1 MKVGIIGVGLI
12 GGSLALSAREH
23 IPDVEIFGSNRSE
36 VNLQKSLDLGL
47 INFRLED
54 ALIKQMD
61 VILLTIPVDVAMDR
75 LVDLL
80 DEVNDNALIIDFGS
94 TKAAICQ
101 QVSLHSKRGQFL
113 ATHPIAGTEYSGPAA
128 ALPDL
133 FQDKIQILCETQKTR
148 PDLLE
153 WAQDWFKKT
162 GMNLREMDPVEHDQ
176 HITYVSHLSHI
187 SSYMLGKTVMEK
199 EKDQSAI
206 FDMAGSGFSSTVR
219 LAKSSPQMWIPI
231 FKQNK
236 ENISETLLQ
245 YINNLNQFKQLLDA
259 DKFDEL
265 HKQILEINQIRQILK
280 GITNTI
286 TTNKNGKQQRNE

>member
-23 IPDVEIFGSNRSE
+23 IPDVELYGSNRSE
-36 VNLQKSLDLGL
+36 SNLKKSLDLGL
-47 INFRLED
+47 IDFKLED
-54 ALIKQMD
+54 TMIKQMD
-61 VILLTIPVDVAMDR
+61 VVLLTIPVDVAMVR
-75 LVDLL
+75 LVELL
-80 DEVNDNALIIDFGS
+80 DEVNDNALIMDFGS

-101 QVSLHSKRGQFL
+101 QVALHSKRGQFL

-133 FQDKIQILCETQKTR
+133 FQDKIQILCECHKTR

-153 WAQDWFKKT
+153 WAQDWFKKI
-162 GMNLREMDPVEHDQ
+162 GMKIKEMDPIEHDQ

-187 SSYMLGKTVMEK
+187 SSFILGKTVLEK
-199 EKDQSAI
+199 ENDESAI

-219 LAKSSPQMWIPI
+219 LAKSSPHMWVPI

-236 ENISETLLQ
+236 ENISKTLSQ
-245 YINNLNQFKQLLDA
+245 YINNLNKFKQLLDA
-259 DKFDEL
+259 DQFDVL
-265 HKQILEINQIRQILK
+265 HEQILEINKIRLILE
-280 GITNTI
+280 GITNTKN
-286 TTNKNGKQQRNE
+286 NKQ

>member
-1 MKVGIIGVGLI
+1 MKIGIIGVGLI
-12 GGSLALSAREH
+12 GGSLALSARQH
-23 IPDVEIFGSNRSE
+23 IPDVEIYGSNRSQA
-36 VNLQKSLDLGL
+36 NLQKSLDLGL
-47 INFRLED
+47 IDFRLEE
-54 ALIKQMD
+54 AMIKQMD
-61 VILLTIPVDVAMDR
+61 VILLSIPVDIALER
-75 LVDLL
+75 LVDLM
-80 DEVNDNALIIDFGS
+80 DEVNDNALIMDFGS

-101 QVSLHSKRGQFL
+101 QVALHSKRGQFL

-133 FQDKIQILCETQKTR
+133 FEDKIQILCEAQKTR

-153 WAQDWFKKT
+153 WAQDWFKKM
-162 GMNLREMDPVEHDQ
+162 GMNLREMDAVEHDQ

-219 LAKSSPQMWIPI
+219 LAKSSPYMWVPI

-236 ENISETLLQ
+236 ENISETLSQ

-259 DKFDEL
+259 SRFDEL
-265 HKQILEINQIRQILK
+265 HEQILEINNIRQILE
-280 GITNTI
+280 GITNTEN
-286 TTNKNGKQQRNE
+286 NK

>member
-1 MKVGIIGVGLI
+1 MKIGIIGVGLM
-12 GGSLALSAREH
+12 GGSLALSARQH
-23 IPDVEIFGSNRSE
+23 IPDVEIYGSNRSQA
-36 VNLQKSLDLGL
+36 NLQKSLDLGL
-47 INFRLED
+47 IDFRLEE
-54 ALIKQMD
+54 AMIKQMD
-61 VILLTIPVDVAMDR
+61 VILLSIPVDIALER
-75 LVDLL
+75 LVDLM
-80 DEVNDNALIIDFGS
+80 DEVNDNALIMDFGS

-101 QVSLHSKRGQFL
+101 QVALHSKRGQFL

-133 FQDKIQILCETQKTR
+133 FEDKIQILCEAQKTR

-153 WAQDWFKKT
+153 WAQDWFKKM
-162 GMNLREMDPVEHDQ
+162 GMNLREMDAVEHDQ

-219 LAKSSPQMWIPI
+219 LAKSSPYMWVPI

-236 ENISETLLQ
+236 ENISETLSQ

-259 DKFDEL
+259 SRFDEL
-265 HKQILEINQIRQILK
+265 HEQILEINNIRQILE
-280 GITNTI
+280 GITNTKN
-286 TTNKNGKQQRNE
+286 NK

>member
-1 MKVGIIGVGLI
+1 MKIGIIGVGLI

-23 IPDVEIFGSNRSE
+23 IPDVQIYGSNRSE
-36 VNLQKSLDLGL
+36 TNLQKSLDLGL
-47 INFRLED
+47 IDYRLD
-54 ALIKQMD
+54 DSMIKQMD
-61 VILLTIPVDVAMDR
+61 IILLAIPVDGAMDR

-80 DEVNDNALIIDFGS
+80 DEVNDNALIMDFGS
-94 TKAAICQ
+94 TKTAICQ
-101 QVSLHSKRGQFL
+101 QVALHSKRGQFL
-113 ATHPIAGTEYSGPAA
+113 ATHPIAGTEYSGPDS
-128 ALPDL
+128 ALSDL
-133 FQDKIQILCETQKTR
+133 FKGKIQILCEINKTR

-153 WAQDWFKKT
+153 WAQDWFKKI
-162 GMNLREMDPVEHDQ
+162 GMKLREMDPVEHDQ

-187 SSYMLGKTVMEK
+187 TSYMLGKTVMEK

-219 LAKSSPQMWIPI
+219 LAKSSPNMWVPI

-236 ENISETLLQ
+236 ENISKTLSQ

-265 HKQILEINQIRQILK
+265 HEQILEINKIRLILD
-280 GITNTI
+280 GITNT
-286 TTNKNGKQQRNE
+286 TKTNKNGK

>member
-36 VNLQKSLDLGL
+36 PNLQKSLDLGL
-47 INFRLED
+47 IDFRLED

-61 VILLTIPVDVAMDR
+61 VILLAIPVDVAMDR

-101 QVSLHSKRGQFL
+101 QVELHSKRGQFL
-113 ATHPIAGTEYSGPAA
+113 ATHPIAGTEYSGPEA

-153 WAQDWFKKT
+153 WARDWFKKA
-162 GMNLREMDPVEHDQ
+162 GMKLREMDPVEHDQ

-219 LAKSSPQMWIPI
+219 LAKSSPNMWIPI

-236 ENISETLLQ
+236 ENISETLSQ

-259 DKFDEL
+259 EKFDEL
-265 HKQILEINQIRQILK
+265 YKQITEINQIRQILK
-280 GITNTI
+280 GIANTI
-286 TTNKNGKQQRNE
+286 TTNKNGK

>member
-94 TKAAICQ
+94 TKTAICQ
-101 QVSLHSKRGQFL
+101 QVALHSKRGQFL

-153 WAQDWFKKT
+153 WAQDWFKKI

-286 TTNKNGKQQRNE
+286 TTDKNGK

>member
-1 MKVGIIGVGLI
+1 M
-12 GGSLALSAREH
+12 
-23 IPDVEIFGSNRSE
+23 
-36 VNLQKSLDLGL
+36 
-47 INFRLED
+47 
-54 ALIKQMD
+54 IKQMD
-61 VILLTIPVDVAMDR
+61 VILLSIPVDIALER
-75 LVDLL
+75 LVDLM
-80 DEVNDNALIIDFGS
+80 DEVNDNALIMDFGS

-101 QVSLHSKRGQFL
+101 QVALHSKRGQFL

-133 FQDKIQILCETQKTR
+133 FEDKIQILCEAQKTR

-153 WAQDWFKKT
+153 WAQDWFKKM
-162 GMNLREMDPVEHDQ
+162 GMNLREMDAVEHDQ

-219 LAKSSPQMWIPI
+219 LAKSSPYMWVPI

-236 ENISETLLQ
+236 ENISETLSQ

-259 DKFDEL
+259 SRFDEL
-265 HKQILEINQIRQILK
+265 HEQILEINNIRQILE
-280 GITNTI
+280 GITNTKN
-286 TTNKNGKQQRNE
+286 NK

>member
-1 MKVGIIGVGLI
+1 MKIGIIGVGLI
-12 GGSLALSAREH
+12 GGSLALSARQH
-23 IPDVEIFGSNRSE
+23 IPDVEIYGSNRSQA
-36 VNLQKSLDLGL
+36 NLQKSLDLGL
-47 INFRLED
+47 IDFRLEE
-54 ALIKQMD
+54 AMIKQMD
-61 VILLTIPVDVAMDR
+61 VILLSIPVDIALER
-75 LVDLL
+75 LVDLM
-80 DEVNDNALIIDFGS
+80 DEVNDNALIMDFGS

-101 QVSLHSKRGQFL
+101 QVALHSKRGQFL

-133 FQDKIQILCETQKTR
+133 FEGKIQILCEAQKTR

-153 WAQDWFKKT
+153 WAQDWFKKM
-162 GMNLREMDPVEHDQ
+162 GMNLREMDAVEHDQ

-219 LAKSSPQMWIPI
+219 LAKSSPYMWVPI

-236 ENISETLLQ
+236 ENISETLSQ

-259 DKFDEL
+259 SRFDEL
-265 HKQILEINQIRQILK
+265 HEQILEINNIRQILE
-280 GITNTI
+280 GITNTKN
-286 TTNKNGKQQRNE
+286 NK

>member
-1 MKVGIIGVGLI
+1 MKIGIIGVGLI

-23 IPDVEIFGSNRSE
+23 IPDVQIYGSNRSE
-36 VNLQKSLDLGL
+36 TNLQKSLDLGL
-47 INFRLED
+47 IDYRLD
-54 ALIKQMD
+54 DSMIKQMD
-61 VILLTIPVDVAMDR
+61 IILLAVPVDGAIDR
-75 LVDLL
+75 LVNLL
-80 DEVNDNALIIDFGS
+80 DEVNDNALIMDFGS
-94 TKAAICQ
+94 TKTAICQ
-101 QVSLHSKRGQFL
+101 QVALHSKRGQFL
-113 ATHPIAGTEYSGPAA
+113 ATHPIAGTEYSGPNS

-133 FQDKIQILCETQKTR
+133 FKDKIQILCEINKTR

-153 WAQDWFKKT
+153 WAQDWFKKI
-162 GMNLREMDPVEHDQ
+162 GMKLREMDPVEHDQ

-187 SSYMLGKTVMEK
+187 TSYMLGKTVMEK

-219 LAKSSPQMWIPI
+219 LAKSSPNMWVPI

-236 ENISETLLQ
+236 ENISKTLSQ

-265 HKQILEINQIRQILK
+265 HEQILEINKIRLILD
-280 GITNTI
+280 GITNT
-286 TTNKNGKQQRNE
+286 TKTNKNGK

>member
-1 MKVGIIGVGLI
+1 
-12 GGSLALSAREH
+12 LALSARQH
-23 IPDVEIFGSNRSE
+23 IPDVEIYGSNRSQA
-36 VNLQKSLDLGL
+36 NLQKSLDLGL
-47 INFRLED
+47 IDFRLEE
-54 ALIKQMD
+54 AMIKQMD
-61 VILLTIPVDVAMDR
+61 VILLSIPVDIALER
-75 LVDLL
+75 LVDLM
-80 DEVNDNALIIDFGS
+80 DEVNDNALIMDFGS

-101 QVSLHSKRGQFL
+101 QVALHSKRGQFL

-133 FQDKIQILCETQKTR
+133 FEDKIQILCEAQKTR

-153 WAQDWFKKT
+153 WAQDWFKKM
-162 GMNLREMDPVEHDQ
+162 GMNLREMDAVEHDQ

-219 LAKSSPQMWIPI
+219 LAKSSPYMWVPI

-236 ENISETLLQ
+236 ENISETLSQ

-259 DKFDEL
+259 SRFDEL
-265 HKQILEINQIRQILK
+265 HEQILEINNIRQILE
-280 GITNTI
+280 GITNTKN
-286 TTNKNGKQQRNE
+286 NK

>member
-23 IPDVEIFGSNRSE
+23 IPDVELYGSNRSE
-36 VNLQKSLDLGL
+36 SNLKKSLDLGL
-47 INFRLED
+47 IDFKLED
-54 ALIKQMD
+54 TMIKQMD
-61 VILLTIPVDVAMDR
+61 VVLLTIPVDVAMVR
-75 LVDLL
+75 LVELL
-80 DEVNDNALIIDFGS
+80 DEVNDNALIMDFGS

-101 QVSLHSKRGQFL
+101 QVALHSKRGQFL

-133 FQDKIQILCETQKTR
+133 FKDKIQILCECHKTR

-153 WAQDWFKKT
+153 WAQDWFKKI
-162 GMNLREMDPVEHDQ
+162 GMKIKEMDPIEHDQ

-187 SSYMLGKTVMEK
+187 SSFILGKTVLEK
-199 EKDQSAI
+199 ENDESAI

-219 LAKSSPQMWIPI
+219 LAKSSPHMWVPI

-236 ENISETLLQ
+236 ENISKTLSQ
-245 YINNLNQFKQLLDA
+245 YINNLNKFKQLLDA
-259 DKFDEL
+259 DQFDVL
-265 HKQILEINQIRQILK
+265 HEQILEINKIRLILE
-280 GITNTI
+280 GITNTKN
-286 TTNKNGKQQRNE
+286 NKQ

>member
-23 IPDVEIFGSNRSE
+23 IPDIEIYGSNRSQA
-36 VNLQKSLDLGL
+36 NLQKSLDLGL
-47 INFRLED
+47 IDFRLEETM
-54 ALIKQMD
+54 IKQMD
-61 VILLTIPVDVAMDR
+61 IILLAIPVDIALER

-80 DEVNDNALIIDFGS
+80 DEVNENALIMDFGS

-101 QVSLHSKRGQFL
+101 QVALHSKRGQFL

-133 FQDKIQILCETQKTR
+133 FEDKTQILCETQKTR

-153 WAQDWFKKT
+153 WAQDWFKKI

-206 FDMAGSGFSSTVR
+206 FDMSGSWFASTVR
-219 LAKSSPQMWIPI
+219 LAKSSPHMWVPI

-236 ENISETLLQ
+236 DNITETLTQ

-259 DKFDEL
+259 DQFDEL
-265 HKQILEINQIRQILK
+265 HKQILNINKIRQILE
-280 GITNTI
+280 GITNTKN
-286 TTNKNGKQQRNE
+286 NK

>member
-101 QVSLHSKRGQFL
+101 QVALHSKRGQFL

-153 WAQDWFKKT
+153 WAQDWFKKI

-219 LAKSSPQMWIPI
+219 LAKSSPEMWMPI

-236 ENISETLLQ
+236 HNVIETLDE
-245 YINNLNQFKQLLDA
+245 YISNMEYFKSLLAND
-259 DKFDEL
+259 DYTTLVEEMK
-265 HKQILEINQIRQILK
+265 KI
-280 GITNTI
+280 NTI
-286 TTNKNGKQQRNE
+286 THILKPETKTNGK

>member
-36 VNLQKSLDLGL
+36 INLQKSLDLGL

-54 ALIKQMD
+54 AFIKQMD

-94 TKAAICQ
+94 TKTAICQ
-101 QVSLHSKRGQFL
+101 QVALHSKRGQFL
-113 ATHPIAGTEYSGPAA
+113 ATHPIAGTEYSGPEA

-153 WAQDWFKKT
+153 WAQDWFKKI

-219 LAKSSPQMWIPI
+219 LAKSSPHMWIPI

-265 HKQILEINQIRQILK
+265 HKQILEINHIRQILN

-286 TTNKNGKQQRNE
+286 TTNKDGK

>member
-36 VNLQKSLDLGL
+36 INLQKSLDLGL

-54 ALIKQMD
+54 AFIKQMD

-101 QVSLHSKRGQFL
+101 QVALHSKRGQFL

-133 FQDKIQILCETQKTR
+133 FLDKIQILCETQKTR

-153 WAQDWFKKT
+153 WAQDWFKKI

-265 HKQILEINQIRQILK
+265 HKQILEINHIRQILK
-280 GITNTI
+280 GITKTI
-286 TTNKNGKQQRNE
+286 TTNKDGK

>member
-47 INFRLED
+47 INFILED
-54 ALIKQMD
+54 AFIKQMD

-94 TKAAICQ
+94 TKTAICQ
-101 QVSLHSKRGQFL
+101 QVALHSKRGQFL
-113 ATHPIAGTEYSGPAA
+113 ATHPIAGTEYSGPEA

-153 WAQDWFKKT
+153 WAQDWFKKI

-219 LAKSSPQMWIPI
+219 LAKSSPHMWIPI

-265 HKQILEINQIRQILK
+265 HKQILEINRIRQILK
-280 GITNTI
+280 GITNTT
-286 TTNKNGKQQRNE
+286 TTNKNGK

>member
-1 MKVGIIGVGLI
+1 MKIGIIGVGLI

-23 IPDVEIFGSNRSE
+23 IPDVQIYGSNRTE
-36 VNLQKSLDLGL
+36 TNLQKSLDLGL
-47 INFRLED
+47 IDSRLD
-54 ALIKQMD
+54 DSMIKQMD
-61 VILLTIPVDVAMDR
+61 IIMLAIPVDGAMDR

-80 DEVNDNALIIDFGS
+80 DEVNDNALIMDFGS
-94 TKAAICQ
+94 TKTAICQ
-101 QVSLHSKRGQFL
+101 QVALHSKRGQFL
-113 ATHPIAGTEYSGPAA
+113 ATHPIAGTEYSGPNS

-133 FQDKIQILCETQKTR
+133 FKDKIQILCEIHKTR

-153 WAQDWFKKT
+153 WAQDWFKKI
-162 GMNLREMDPVEHDQ
+162 GMKLREMDPVEHDQ

-187 SSYMLGKTVMEK
+187 TSYMLGKTVMEK

-219 LAKSSPQMWIPI
+219 LAKSSPNMWVPI

-236 ENISETLLQ
+236 ENISKTLSQ

-259 DKFDEL
+259 DKYDEL
-265 HKQILEINQIRQILK
+265 HEQILEINKIRLILD
-280 GITNTI
+280 GITNT
-286 TTNKNGKQQRNE
+286 TKTNKNGK

>member
-1 MKVGIIGVGLI
+1 MKIGIIGVGLI

-23 IPDVEIFGSNRSE
+23 IPDAQIYGTNRSE
-36 VNLQKSLDLGL
+36 TNLQKSLDLGL
-47 INFRLED
+47 IDFRLD
-54 ALIKQMD
+54 DSMIKQMD
-61 VILLTIPVDVAMDR
+61 TILLAIPVDGAMDR

-94 TKAAICQ
+94 TKTAICQ
-101 QVSLHSKRGQFL
+101 QVALHSKRGQFL

-128 ALPDL
+128 ALSDL
-133 FQDKIQILCETQKTR
+133 FKDKIQILCEIHKTR

-153 WAQDWFKKT
+153 WAQDWFKKI
-162 GMNLREMDPVEHDQ
+162 GMKLREMDPVEHDQ

-187 SSYMLGKTVMEK
+187 TSYMLGKTVMEK

-206 FDMAGSGFSSTVR
+206 FDLAGSGFSSTVR
-219 LAKSSPQMWIPI
+219 LAKSSPNMWVPI

-236 ENISETLLQ
+236 ENISKTLSQ

-265 HKQILEINQIRQILK
+265 HEQILEINKIRLILE
-280 GITNTI
+280 GITNT
-286 TTNKNGKQQRNE
+286 TKTNKNGK

>member
-54 ALIKQMD
+54 ALINQMD

-101 QVSLHSKRGQFL
+101 QVALHSKRGQFL
-113 ATHPIAGTEYSGPAA
+113 ATHPIAGTEYSGPEA

-153 WAQDWFKKT
+153 WAQDWFKKI

-286 TTNKNGKQQRNE
+286 TTNKNGK

>member
-47 INFRLED
+47 INFRLDD

-101 QVSLHSKRGQFL
+101 QVALHSKRGQFL

-153 WAQDWFKKT
+153 WAQDWFKKI

-286 TTNKNGKQQRNE
+286 TTNKNGK

>member
-23 IPDVEIFGSNRSE
+23 IPDVELYGSNRSSA
-36 VNLQKSLDLGL
+36 NLKKSMDLGL
-47 INFRLED
+47 IDHQLED
-54 ALIKQMD
+54 AMIQQMD
-61 VILLTIPVDVAMDR
+61 VVLLTIPVDVALDR

-80 DEVNDNALIIDFGS
+80 DEVNDNALIMDFGS
-94 TKAAICQ
+94 TKGAICQ
-101 QVSLHSKRGQFL
+101 AVALHSKRGQFL

-153 WAQDWFKKT
+153 WAQDWFKKI
-162 GMNLREMDPVEHDQ
+162 GMDLREMDPIEHDH

-187 SSYMLGKTVMEK
+187 SSYMLGKTVMEI
-199 EKDQSAI
+199 EKDHSAI

-219 LAKSSPQMWIPI
+219 LAKSSPHMWIPI

-236 ENISETLLQ
+236 ENIRKTLTQ
-245 YINNLNQFKQLLDA
+245 YIHNLNQFKTLLEA
-259 DKFDEL
+259 DKFDAL
-265 HKQILEINQIRQILK
+265 HQHILEINDISRILE
-280 GITNTI
+280 GISNTK
-286 TTNKNGKQQRNE
+286 TNK

>member
-1 MKVGIIGVGLI
+1 MKIGIIGVGLI
-12 GGSLALSAREH
+12 GGSLAISARQH
-23 IPDVEIFGSNRSE
+23 IPDVEIYGNNRSQA
-36 VNLQKSLDLGL
+36 NLQKSLDLGL
-47 INFRLED
+47 VDFRLDE
-54 ALIKQMD
+54 AMIKQMD
-61 VILLTIPVDVAMDR
+61 IILLAIPVDTALER

-101 QVSLHSKRGQFL
+101 QVALHSKRGQFL

-128 ALPDL
+128 ALPNL
-133 FQDKIQILCETQKTR
+133 FEEKIQILCEAHKTR

-162 GMNLREMDPVEHDQ
+162 GMILREMDPVEHDQ
-176 HITYVSHLSHI
+176 QITYVSHLSHI

-219 LAKSSPQMWIPI
+219 LAKSSPFMWVPI
-231 FKQNK
+231 FEQNK
-236 ENISETLLQ
+236 ENISETLSQ

-259 DKFDEL
+259 NRFDDL
-265 HKQILEINQIRQILK
+265 HEQILEINNIRQILE
-280 GITNTI
+280 GITNTKN
-286 TTNKNGKQQRNE
+286 NK

>member
-1 MKVGIIGVGLI
+1 MKIGIIGVGLI

-23 IPDVEIFGSNRSE
+23 IPDVQIYGSNRSE
-36 VNLQKSLDLGL
+36 TNLQKSLDLGL
-47 INFRLED
+47 IDYRLND
-54 ALIKQMD
+54 SMIKQMD
-61 VILLTIPVDVAMDR
+61 IILLAIPVDGAMDR

-80 DEVNDNALIIDFGS
+80 DEVNDNALIMDFGS
-94 TKAAICQ
+94 TKTAICQ
-101 QVSLHSKRGQFL
+101 QVALHSKRGQFL
-113 ATHPIAGTEYSGPAA
+113 ATHPIAGTEYSGPNS

-133 FQDKIQILCETQKTR
+133 FKDKIQILCEIHKTR

-153 WAQDWFKKT
+153 WAQDWFKKI
-162 GMNLREMDPVEHDQ
+162 GMKLREMDPVEHDQ

-187 SSYMLGKTVMEK
+187 TSYMLGKTVMEK

-219 LAKSSPQMWIPI
+219 LAKSSPNMWVPI

-236 ENISETLLQ
+236 ENISKTLSQ

-259 DKFDEL
+259 DKFEEL
-265 HKQILEINQIRQILK
+265 HEQILEINKIRLILD
-280 GITNTI
+280 GITNTTKI
-286 TTNKNGKQQRNE
+286 NKNGK

>member
-1 MKVGIIGVGLI
+1 MKIGIIGVGLI

-23 IPDVEIFGSNRSE
+23 IPDVQIYGSNRSE
-36 VNLQKSLDLGL
+36 TNLQKSLDLGL
-47 INFRLED
+47 IDYRLD
-54 ALIKQMD
+54 DSMIKQMD
-61 VILLTIPVDVAMDR
+61 IILLAIPVDGAMDR

-80 DEVNDNALIIDFGS
+80 DEVNDNALIMDFGS
-94 TKAAICQ
+94 TKTAICQ
-101 QVSLHSKRGQFL
+101 QVALHSKRGQFL
-113 ATHPIAGTEYSGPAA
+113 ATHPIAGTEYSGPNS

-133 FQDKIQILCETQKTR
+133 FKDKIQILCEIHKTR

-153 WAQDWFKKT
+153 WAQDWFKKI
-162 GMNLREMDPVEHDQ
+162 GMKLREMDPVEHDQ

-187 SSYMLGKTVMEK
+187 TSYMLGKTVMEK

-219 LAKSSPQMWIPI
+219 LAKSSPNMWVPI

-236 ENISETLLQ
+236 ENISKTLSQ

-259 DKFDEL
+259 DKYDEL
-265 HKQILEINQIRQILK
+265 HEQILEINKIRLILD
-280 GITNTI
+280 GITNT
-286 TTNKNGKQQRNE
+286 TKTNKNGK

>member
-1 MKVGIIGVGLI
+1 MKIGIIGVGLI

-23 IPDVEIFGSNRSE
+23 IPDVQIYGSNRRE
-36 VNLQKSLDLGL
+36 TNLQKSLDLGL
-47 INFRLED
+47 IDYRLD
-54 ALIKQMD
+54 DSMIKQMD
-61 VILLTIPVDVAMDR
+61 IILLAIPVDGAMDR

-80 DEVNDNALIIDFGS
+80 DEVNDSALIMDFGS
-94 TKAAICQ
+94 TKTAICQ
-101 QVSLHSKRGQFL
+101 QVALHSKRGQFL
-113 ATHPIAGTEYSGPAA
+113 ATHPIAGTEYSGPDS
-128 ALPDL
+128 ALSDL
-133 FQDKIQILCETQKTR
+133 FKDKIQILCEIHKTR

-153 WAQDWFKKT
+153 WAQDLFKKI
-162 GMNLREMDPVEHDQ
+162 GMKLREMDPVEHDQ

-187 SSYMLGKTVMEK
+187 TSYMLGKTVMEK

-219 LAKSSPQMWIPI
+219 LAKSSPNMWVPI

-236 ENISETLLQ
+236 ENISKTLSQ

-265 HKQILEINQIRQILK
+265 HEQILEINKIRLILD
-280 GITNTI
+280 GITNT
-286 TTNKNGKQQRNE
+286 TKTNKNGK